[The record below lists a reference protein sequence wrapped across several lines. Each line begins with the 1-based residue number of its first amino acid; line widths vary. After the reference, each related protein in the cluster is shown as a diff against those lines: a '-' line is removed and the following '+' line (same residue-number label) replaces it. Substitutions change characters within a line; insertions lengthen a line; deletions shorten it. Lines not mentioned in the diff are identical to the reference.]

1 MRTSPSELRVLVLG
15 ATGMLGHKVW
25 QLFHGRFDA
34 FAGVRTADL
43 HAATGLFTGAQV
55 VDGIRAEEPES
66 VARAVAI
73 AQPDVIVNCIGIVKQ
88 VKAGSDAV
96 PSIAI
101 NALFPH
107 QLAAI
112 GGAAGA
118 RVIHISTDCV
128 FLGSRGGYRE
138 TDPPDAIDLYGRTK
152 QLGELA
158 GPGLLTL
165 RTSIVGRELSTSTGL
180 LEWFLDQRGGRVKG
194 YTAARFSGLST
205 SALAGLLA
213 DVIEHH
219 PDLSGVYHVAS
230 TPISKYDL
238 LVRFNEAFRAGV
250 DIEPSDAVRIDRS
263 LDGSRF
269 VAATGLTC
277 GSWDAMVAAM
287 AADPTPY
294 DQWRITRV

>member
-1 MRTSPSELRVLVLG
+1 MTPSAERRVLVLG

-25 QLFHGRFDA
+25 QLFRQRFDA
-34 FAGVRTADL
+34 HAAVRSVEPY
-43 HAATGLFTGAQV
+43 AATGLFAGAQV
-55 VDGIRAEEPES
+55 VTGVRAEEPES

-96 PSIAI
+96 SSIAI

-112 GGAAGA
+112 GAAAGA

-138 TDPPDAIDLYGRTK
+138 TDPPDARDLYGRTK

-165 RTSIVGRELSTSTGL
+165 RTSIVGRELSGSSGL
-180 LEWFLDQRGGRVKG
+180 LEWFLAQRGGRVHG
-194 YTAARFSGLST
+194 YTTARFSGLST
-205 SALAGLLA
+205 SALAGLLGK
-213 DVIEHH
+213 VIEHH

-238 LVRFNEAFRAGV
+238 LVRFNQAFRAGV
-250 DIEPSDAVRIDRS
+250 EIEPSDALRIDRS

-269 VAATGLTC
+269 TAATGLTC
-277 GSWDAMVAAM
+277 GSWDAMVAAL